1 MMYTVYIALPLGA
14 DTDPIVAAASQIVLP
29 GYDFSIREHSD
40 PSEAS
45 DGELSFRVGGVA
57 RPEEALERA
66 LQIYVAARRAAGLR
80 PDHKAEPSLVPVAR
94 GK

>member
-1 MMYTVYIALPLGA
+1 MYTVYIALAPGE
-14 DTDPIVAAASQIVLP
+14 DTDLIVDAARAIVLP

-45 DGELSFRVGGVA
+45 DDELSFRVEGVA

-66 LQIYVAARRAAGLR
+66 LQIYAAARDAAGLR
-80 PDHKAEPSLVPVAR
+80 PDDKAEPSLEPVPRAH
-94 GK
+94 

>member
-1 MMYTVYIALPLGA
+1 MYTVYIALAPGE
-14 DTDPIVAAASQIVLP
+14 DTDLIVEAASAIVLP

-57 RPEEALERA
+57 MPEEALRRA
-66 LQIYVAARRAAGLR
+66 LQIYAAAREAAGLR
-80 PDHKAEPSLVPVAR
+80 SDDTAEPSLVPTPR
-94 GK
+94 SG